1 MIRGRG
7 AAAQCAAMA
16 AAALV
21 SARPLLGPFE
31 LPRASLAISAAAL
44 LTSLAT
50 LGFSLRLARA
60 SAQATSAPADPRS
73 ARRLARAAQFLAAA
87 GVTASLWSRLHDS
100 FVTSTPP
107 IFWFSILG
115 GAALAAWA
123 ATNLRP
129 SVVRAR
135 FYWALALGLLL
146 AVLASIERPDALA
159 RAPRGLERFEPGS
172 GVNLVL
178 GVGAL
183 LLGEGH
189 PGSELFA
196 LVPLY
201 APASSAV
208 EPRTPWF
215 RHLSALLA
223 SLLIGLAVLAQRSAR
238 AGLRSRALSA
248 ALFSLAAAALLA
260 LPVIAMPAI
269 PGVLDGPA
277 LALLAGAAAL
287 FSSPIRDAAHPE
299 GVFA

>member
-1 MIRGRG
+1 
-7 AAAQCAAMA
+7 MA

-31 LPRASLAISAAAL
+31 LRWASLALSAAAL
-44 LTSLAT
+44 LAALAT
-50 LGFSLRLARA
+50 LGLCLRLVRA
-60 SAQATSAPADPRS
+60 AAESTGAPAEPQA
-73 ARRLARAAQFLAAA
+73 ARRFARAAQLLAAA

-107 IFWFSILG
+107 IFWFSLLG

-123 ATNLRP
+123 ATGLRP

-135 FYWALALGLLL
+135 FYWALALGLIL
-146 AVLASIERPDALA
+146 AVVASLERPDALA

-215 RHLSALLA
+215 RHLSALAA
-223 SLLIGLAVLAQRSAR
+223 SLLIGLAVLAQRSVR
-238 AGLRSRALSA
+238 AGLRSRALAA
-248 ALFSLAAAALLA
+248 ALFSLVAAALLII
-260 LPVIAMPAI
+260 PVLAMPAI

-287 FSSPIRDAAHPE
+287 FSSPIRDAAQPD
-299 GVFA
+299 GLFA